1 MVKINDSEMRL
12 MNLIWTREP
21 VNSTELTRLA
31 MESLGWK
38 KSTTYTVLR
47 RLCDRGAVRNENAV
61 VTALVGRS
69 QVWERESTRLIDK
82 VYDGSLKLFLASF
95 LEREKLTEAE
105 ALELKALIDRH
116 TEQGEG
122 K

>member
-1 MVKINDSEMRL
+1 MVKINDSEMRF
-12 MNLIWTREP
+12 MSLIWEREP

-31 MESLGWK
+31 MERLGWK

-47 RLCDRGAVRNENAV
+47 RLCDRGVVNNENAV

-69 QVWERESTRLIDK
+69 QVRQSESTHLIDK

-95 LEREKLTEAE
+95 LERGKLTEAE

-116 TEQGEG
+116 TERGEG